1 MKIFSSSEGTIQRS
15 KETTPKMGEKYLQ
28 SSTVTTTTTKKNFKQ
43 PNLKM
48 DILKIL
54 KF

>member
-28 SSTVTTTTTKKNFKQ
+28 SSTVTTTTKNFKQ